1 MSLKVNEVTDKG
13 KTTRELSHLD
23 EKGQVRMADVSRKPG
38 TLRIARAEGLIQL
51 RGETIKAITAGDLP
65 KGNVLTAAKLAGIQ
79 AAKSTAQL
87 IPLCHPLTL
96 DWVDLDF
103 ETHEDHIRITSVVK
117 ARESTG
123 LEMEALT
130 AVSVAALTIYDMCK
144 AIDSQMRIN
153 DIHLIEKTGGSSDS
167 TSPSAVEAGQNR
179 GRDRASILPHQ
190 VHREASDF
198 RPRTGII
205 ILSDAVSAGRR
216 EDTSGHILKDGFE
229 AAGCAVAPVGV
240 LPDEPDQLLAAVKK
254 MLADGVELLITAGG
268 TGLGPRDKTIPTLE
282 PLFQSRLPGVEQ
294 ALHAYG
300 RGMIKTA
307 MLSRLAIGTIDGSI
321 VVCLPGS
328 PAAARDA
335 LQVLIP
341 TLFHAFEIMR
351 GGGHDS

>member
-1 MSLKVNEVTDKG
+1 MG
-13 KTTRELSHLD
+13 KAESVKELSHLD
-23 EKGQVRMADVSRKPG
+23 DQGQVRMVDVSRKPG
-38 TLRIARAEGLIQL
+38 TLRIARAEGVIQL
-51 RGETIKAITAGDLP
+51 RDETIKALTAGELP
-65 KGNVLTAAKLAGIQ
+65 KGNVLTTAKLAGIQ

-103 ETHEDHIRITSVVK
+103 EMEVDRIRITSVVK

-144 AIDSQMRIN
+144 AIDSQMRID
-153 DIHLIEKTGGSSDS
+153 DIHLIEKTGGTSDR
-167 TSPSAVEAGQNR
+167 TSPPTAEAGQNR
-179 GRDRASILPHQ
+179 GRDKASTHPHQ
-190 VHREASDF
+190 VHRETPVF

-205 ILSDAVSAGRR
+205 VLSDAVSAGRR
-216 EDTSGHILKDGFE
+216 ADSSGRILKDGFE
-229 AAGCAVAPVGV
+229 AAGCSVAPVVV
-240 LPDEPDQLLAAVKK
+240 LPDEPEQLLAAAKK

-268 TGLGPRDKTIPTLE
+268 TGLGPRDQTIPTLE
-282 PLFQSRLPGVEQ
+282 PLFESRLPGVEQ

-307 MLSRLAIGTIDGSI
+307 MLSRLATGTIDGSI

-341 TLFHAFEIMR
+341 TLFHAFDIMR
-351 GGGHDS
+351 GGSHDS